1 MALMMIIAKIT
12 LNIAA
17 PQYPK
22 STVPAQGLSE
32 TYFKIQDDVVVK
44 VCAW

>member
-17 PQYPK
+17 PRHSK
-22 STVPAQGLSE
+22 STVPAHALQE
-32 TYFKIQDDVVVK
+32 TYFRIQDDAVVK
-44 VCAW
+44 VRAW